1 MRFRKL
7 ATMVAGVAA
16 VMILVAQKVRAD
28 DWVINGEVQMFIPFW
43 YTLQEAVCRYMIS
56 SGCF

>member
-1 MRFRKL
+1 MRKFLKL
-7 ATMVAGVAA
+7 RRTLVATA
-16 VMILVAQKVRAD
+16 VMSAAAGKALAD
-28 DWVINGEVQMFIPFW
+28 WDINGEVQVFIPFW